1 MATTT
6 AIILAELNSDYE
18 KRQAVKHAS
27 LDTSMEDSLLTSNA
41 GDTLDTFDT
50 YETYETNDTFETAK
64 ITNVTRDY
72 GNKSVIVMD
81 DDDDFRES
89 LENSGVS
96 SRSASRSDILSCLH
110 NSPRLEMR
118 QDLTKQNHHH
128 QQQQQQQ
135 SNPLERL
142 QEMFQRTFTCAC
154 NINTIND
161 EPANIQDIKLKERGT
176 STQQQRLS

>member
-18 KRQAVKHAS
+18 KRQAIKHSS

-50 YETYETNDTFETAK
+50 YETYETTDTFETAK
-64 ITNVTRDY
+64 ITNVTRDH
-72 GNKSVIVMD
+72 GNKSVLLM

-89 LENSGVS
+89 LDNSGIS
-96 SRSASRSDILSCLH
+96 SSASRSGIPSCLP
-110 NSPRLEMR
+110 NSPRLEM
-118 QDLTKQNHHH
+118 TE

-135 SNPLERL
+135 KQQHQQSNPLEKL

-161 EPANIQDIKLKERGT
+161 EPAGIRDIKLKERGT
-176 STQQQRLS
+176 STRQQRLS